1 MQPVVN
7 VHYFHE
13 IALKGLNRH
22 VFLHQAARN
31 LKRALAGTR
40 VRLQRPHQMSATLTS
55 PGDEAWPQLKD
66 CLEKL
71 IGVERFERAYPVAPA
86 MDAIQE
92 VVQALLERE
101 RPPTPPDAA
110 PNSFRISASRGDKAF
125 KLTSPEINAQLGT
138 FVKERTG
145 MRVDLKHPALD
156 IRVHVQPGAAYLS
169 VEEYRGLGGMPVGV
183 SGKVVAMLSGGIDSP
198 VAAYQMM
205 TRGCECIFVHFH
217 SFPLVEGTSRDKAR
231 DLAEVLA
238 RYQFRS
244 PLYLVSL
251 ADTQKRILME
261 CDPEYRVV
269 LYRRF
274 MVRIAERI
282 ALKEGALALVTGE
295 SVGQVS
301 SQTLENMLTINSAM
315 TRLPILRPLVTYDK
329 EAIMKQ
335 ARWLGTYDISI
346 QPDEDC
352 CSLFVPPHPAT
363 RATPELAAQEEASLD
378 VPALVQAA
386 VDQAELWRATW
397 PESRR

>member
-1 MQPVVN
+1 
-7 VHYFHE
+7 
-13 IALKGLNRH
+13 
-22 VFLHQAARN
+22 
-31 LKRALAGTR
+31 
-40 VRLQRPHQMSATLTS
+40 
-55 PGDEAWPQLKD
+55 
-66 CLEKL
+66 
-71 IGVERFERAYPVAPA
+71 
-86 MDAIQE
+86 
-92 VVQALLERE
+92 
-101 RPPTPPDAA
+101 
-110 PNSFRISASRGDKAF
+110 
-125 KLTSPEINAQLGT
+125 
-138 FVKERTG
+138 
-145 MRVDLKHPALD
+145 
-156 IRVHVQPGAAYLS
+156 
-169 VEEYRGLGGMPVGV
+169 
-183 SGKVVAMLSGGIDSP
+183 
-198 VAAYQMM
+198 
-205 TRGCECIFVHFH
+205 
-217 SFPLVEGTSRDKAR
+217 
-231 DLAEVLA
+231 
-238 RYQFRS
+238 
-244 PLYLVSL
+244 
-251 ADTQKRILME
+251 
-261 CDPEYRVV
+261 
-269 LYRRF
+269 